1 MAYNFLGLVNEVNR
15 RLNEVELTSANF
27 DSATGF
33 YSHAK
38 DAVNASIRYINQSEF
53 EWPFNHVEQE
63 DVLTTGTTRYPFP
76 DDAKTINFDSF
87 RIKEDTTLGNNT
99 KKLKNVAYEE
109 YLHKS
114 VSQEY
119 KATADNNALPNYV
132 FNAPSL
138 EYGMIPP
145 PDQAYSVIYEY
156 YRVPVDLENAT
167 DVPVIPERFKH
178 IITDG
183 SMHYAYLFR
192 GDAQAST
199 IAMQKFEDGVKH
211 MRSILINRFYYL
223 RSSMVSNN
231 QGGGR
236 IATSSSNVGSSLDA
250 L

>member
-53 EWPFNHVEQE
+53 QWPFNHVEQE
-63 DVLTTGTTRYPFP
+63 DTLTVGTTRYPFP
-76 DDAKTINFDSF
+76 DDCKTINFDTF

-99 KKLKNVAYEE
+99 KKLQIVSYED
-109 YLHKS
+109 YLYKA

-119 KATADNNALPNYV
+119 KPINDSNSIPTFV
-132 FNAPSL
+132 FHAPSL
-138 EYGMIPP
+138 EYGMVPS
-145 PDQAYSVIYEY
+145 PDKAYNIIYEY
-156 YRVPVDLENAT
+156 YRVPVDVENAT

-192 GDAQAST
+192 GDAQAAT
-199 IAMQKFEDGVKH
+199 IAMQKFEDGIKH
-211 MRSILINRFYYL
+211 MRTMLINRYDYL
-223 RSSMVSNN
+223 RSSMILSN

-236 IATSSSNVGSSLDA
+236 IGASTSNVGSSLDS